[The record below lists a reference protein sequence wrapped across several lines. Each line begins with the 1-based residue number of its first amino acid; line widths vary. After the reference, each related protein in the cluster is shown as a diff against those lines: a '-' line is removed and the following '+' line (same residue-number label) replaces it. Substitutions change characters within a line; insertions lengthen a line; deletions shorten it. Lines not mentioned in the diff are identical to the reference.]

1 MRRILVAAD
10 DAVQR
15 DYLLCILEPFG
26 SCETAGD
33 GQEAL
38 ERFHHAAG
46 EGRPYDV
53 VVLDVTQAEGDGF
66 AAAAAMMDAQRRA
79 GIPRESRSCVVVVT
93 AAEDP
98 GAREDRDVDAVLL
111 KPVTRRQ
118 VLETL
123 ANLGLVR

>member
-26 SCETAGD
+26 TCETAPD
-33 GQEAL
+33 GREAL
-38 ERFHHAAG
+38 DRFQRAAG

-53 VVLDVTQAEGDGF
+53 VVLDVSPAGGDGF

-79 GIPRESRSCVVVVT
+79 GIPREGRTCVIV
-93 AAEDP
+93 AASAEDRATFAGD
-98 GAREDRDVDAVLL
+98 GADAVLV
-111 KPVTRRQ
+111 KPATRRQ
-118 VLETL
+118 VLDTL
-123 ANLGLVR
+123 AGLGLVR